1 MAMRCRMA
9 GGIPCSSYRNGG
21 RLIMNIWDF
30 IVGAVLIAAV
40 VTAIYLSLR
49 RKKNGGGCCGDC
61 SRCSN
66 CTMKKDGDGQRKNGQ

>member
-1 MAMRCRMA
+1 
-9 GGIPCSSYRNGG
+9 
-21 RLIMNIWDF
+21 MNIWDF
-30 IVGAVLIAAV
+30 IVGAVLVAAV